1 MSEGIPET
9 LKIAHQALTNEPR
22 RVLQDQPDLEEYFRV
37 LEEYWSLFDWREA
50 VKRCWKP
57 GRFHDIRL

>member
-1 MSEGIPET
+1 M
-9 LKIAHQALTNEPR
+9 N
-22 RVLQDQPDLEEYFRV
+22 LEAYFRF

-50 VKRCWKP
+50 VARCWKP